1 MPPTIVIVDDD
12 EQILMLVDILL
23 RRQGYQVMKCPNAYA
38 ALELLE
44 TVTPDLL
51 ILDYMMPGMNGLEL
65 CQKVRVHPDA
75 RNTPILM
82 LSAVD
87 TDEFARDS
95 RDAGANANIPKSE
108 MHRRLV
114 NEVLQYVPIAQS
126 KN

>member
-23 RRQGYQVMKCPNAYA
+23 RRQGYQVVKCPNAYA

-44 TVTPDLL
+44 TTTPDLL

-65 CQKVRVHPDA
+65 CQQVRVHPDA
-75 RNTPILM
+75 SKMPILM

-87 TDEFARDS
+87 TDEFAADS
-95 RDAGANANIPKSE
+95 REAGANGNIPKSE

-114 NEVLQYVPIAQS
+114 KEVMEYVPVAS